1 MERPRTAA
9 AADGAPDATP
19 PDDAFALGCPH
30 FEQCPGCTMA
40 EHLDEPPTLAR
51 ARAFFEARGV
61 PSFAARTGATRGWRT
76 RAKLAVRSV
85 RSANG
90 AHGKADPLA
99 LGLFARGTHDLVEI
113 PECVVHHPR
122 INQAAR
128 YVADVANAAGVRA
141 YDEKT
146 GDGHLRYAQFTAVA
160 SKERGAAH
168 LDEDATV
175 QVALVWNGRP
185 PVEGASMPAALR
197 KFIDALVD
205 GDETFEK
212 LAGGELV
219 TKKGKLLHGV
229 WVNFNDSSTN
239 EIVNADQE
247 RWHHAHG
254 SKYVWC
260 THGDARVCYAP
271 GSFLQ
276 ANTEA
281 YDALLLSMRQ
291 NVPNGSAVSE
301 LHAGA
306 GAIGLSL
313 AASEKRNCGNEDE
326 TENGMFSLRC
336 VEIVEAARETFE
348 VSARETFGESSYG
361 TLSRLGKVSFLVAA
375 AADVAAE
382 AVIDADVVVVDPPR
396 KGLDAR
402 TLAALAGHDGAHD
415 GDGDSDDPNEV
426 PNKPPDLSTDPR
438 RGKQGAAGSGRKKRN
453 KRNRRAKKRLL
464 ASEDV
469 SFAHFAFVQKTPPPP
484 DRLRTLIYVSCG
496 FASFERD
503 CDALIASKQWALRR
517 AEGFNFFPGSDA
529 LETLAVFE
537 RVER

>member
-1 MERPRTAA
+1 
-9 AADGAPDATP
+9 
-19 PDDAFALGCPH
+19 
-30 FEQCPGCTMA
+30 MA

-61 PSFAARTGATRGWRT
+61 SSFAARTGATRGWRT

-85 RSANG
+85 PGANG
-90 AHGKADPLA
+90 ARGKADPLA

-113 PECVVHHPR
+113 PGCVVHHPR

-146 GDGHLRYAQFTAVA
+146 GDGHLRYAQLTAVA
-160 SKERGAAH
+160 SAERGAAH

-185 PVEGASMPAALR
+185 PVVGASMPAALR
-197 KFIDALVD
+197 RFIDALVG
-205 GDETFEK
+205 GDVD
-212 LAGGELV
+212 AA
-219 TKKGKLLHGV
+219 LLHGV

-239 EIVNADQE
+239 EIVSADSKNW
-247 RWHHAHG
+247 RHAHG
-254 SKYVWC
+254 PAYQWSR
-260 THGDARVCYAP
+260 HGDARVCYAP

-281 YDALLLSMRQ
+281 YNALLSAVRRH
-291 NVPNGSAVSE
+291 VPAGSAVSE
-301 LHAGA
+301 LYAGA

-313 AASEKRNCGNEDE
+313 AASETSYDS
-326 TENGMFSLRC
+326 FSLRC
-336 VEIVEAARETFE
+336 VEIVEAARETFDL
-348 VSARETFGESSYG
+348 SARETLGHGPEG
-361 TLSRLGKVSFLVAA
+361 DARLANVAFRVAA
-375 AADVAAE
+375 AADAAAE
-382 AVIDADVVVVDPPR
+382 AVRGADAVVVDPPR

-402 TLAALAGHDGAHD
+402 TLAALAGHDPAFTNVYGRS
-415 GDGDSDDPNEV
+415 G
-426 PNKPPDLSTDPR
+426 KPLEASEDPR
-438 RGKQGAAGSGRKKRN
+438 HGKQGAAGSGRKKRN
-453 KRNRRAKKRLL
+453 KRNRRAKKKR
-464 ASEDV
+464 DV
-469 SFAHFAFVQKTPPPP
+469 NGFDPSSLSTTPPPP

-503 CDALIASKQWALRR
+503 CDALVRSGQWALRH

-537 RVER
+537 RVGGGDDENERDVRRYDSPSA

>member
-1 MERPRTAA
+1 
-9 AADGAPDATP
+9 
-19 PDDAFALGCPH
+19 
-30 FEQCPGCTMA
+30 MA
-40 EHLDEPPTLAR
+40 ENLDEPPTLAR

-76 RAKLAVRSV
+76 RAKLAARSV
-85 RSANG
+85 SRATG
-90 AHGKADPLA
+90 ARGKADPLA

-146 GDGHLRYAQFTAVA
+146 GEGHLRYVQLTAVA
-160 SKERGAAH
+160 SAERGAAH
-168 LDEDATV
+168 LDENATV
-175 QVALVWNGRP
+175 QVALVWNGRA
-185 PVEGASMPAALR
+185 PVKGASMPAALR
-197 KFIDALVD
+197 RFIDALAD
-205 GDETFEK
+205 GDEK
-212 LAGGELV
+212 VDSNAADSRCV
-219 TKKGKLLHGV
+219 LHGV
-229 WVNFNDSSTN
+229 WVNFNDSSKN
-239 EIVNADQE
+239 EIVSADA
-247 RWHHAHG
+247 RDWHHARG
-254 SKYVWC
+254 PAYQWSR
-260 THGDARVCYAP
+260 HGDARVCYAP

-281 YDALLLSMRQ
+281 YNALLSAMRRD
-291 NVPNGSAVSE
+291 VPAGSAVAE
-301 LHAGA
+301 LYAGA

-313 AASEKRNCGNEDE
+313 AASETASETVGENGETDE
-326 TENGMFSLRC
+326 TFSLKC

-348 VSARETFGESSYG
+348 LSARATFGDGPEG
-361 TLSRLGKVSFLVAA
+361 DRRLGNVSFRVAA

-382 AVIDADVVVVDPPR
+382 AVRGADAVVVDPPR

-402 TLAALAGHDGAHD
+402 TLAALAGHDPACSFVNDEPRSG
-415 GDGDSDDPNEV
+415 
-426 PNKPPDLSTDPR
+426 KPLEASADPR
-438 RGKQGAAGSGRKKRN
+438 HGKQGAAGSGRKKRN
-453 KRNRRAKKRLL
+453 KRNRRAKKKRSGVVD
-464 ASEDV
+464 AS
-469 SFAHFAFVQKTPPPP
+469 SSLPKTPPPP

-503 CDALIASKQWALRR
+503 CDALVRSGQWALRH

-537 RVER
+537 RVGGGDDENERDVRRYDQPISRT

>member
-1 MERPRTAA
+1 VEGQRTAA

-85 RSANG
+85 HSANG

-197 KFIDALVD
+197 RFIDALVD
-205 GDETFEK
+205 GDETGENR
-212 LAGGELV
+212 AGGEDV
-219 TKKGKLLHGV
+219 KKGKLLHGV

-281 YDALLLSMRQ
+281 YNALLLSMRQ

-313 AASEKRNCGNEDE
+313 AASEKLNGNEDE

-361 TLSRLGKVSFLVAA
+361 VKKRLGKVSFLVAA

-453 KRNRRAKKRLL
+453 KRNRRAKKRR

>member
-1 MERPRTAA
+1 MQGPRTAA

-19 PDDAFALGCPH
+19 PDGAFALGCPH

-85 RSANG
+85 PSANG

-141 YDEKT
+141 YDEKM

-197 KFIDALVD
+197 RFIDALVD
-205 GDETFEK
+205 GDETAEK
-212 LAGGELV
+212 LAGGED

-239 EIVNADQE
+239 EIVNADSE

-254 SKYVWC
+254 SAYVWC
-260 THGDARVCYAP
+260 SHGDARVCYAP

-281 YDALLLSMRQ
+281 YNALLASMRRD
-291 NVPNGSAVSE
+291 VPRGSAVSE

-313 AASEKRNCGNEDE
+313 AASEKLNE
-326 TENGMFSLRC
+326 TSTFSLRC
-336 VEIVEAARETFE
+336 VELVEAARETFE
-348 VSARETFGESSYG
+348 ISARETFGESSLPG
-361 TLSRLGKVSFLVAA
+361 AKNTRLGKVSFVVAA

-382 AVIDADVVVVDPPR
+382 AVRDADVVVVDPPR

-402 TLAALAGHDGAHD
+402 TLAALAGHDLFARD
-415 GDGDSDDPNEV
+415 GDGIADDPNKV
-426 PNKPPDLSTDPR
+426 PGKPPEASKDPR

-453 KRNRRAKKRLL
+453 KRNRRAKKRL
-464 ASEDV
+464 AGEDV
-469 SFAHFAFVQKTPPPP
+469 SFDAAFVPATPPPP

-503 CDALIASKQWALRR
+503 CDALIGSKQWALRR

-537 RVER
+537 RVSSQ

>member
-1 MERPRTAA
+1 
-9 AADGAPDATP
+9 
-19 PDDAFALGCPH
+19 
-30 FEQCPGCTMA
+30 MA

-61 PSFAARTGATRGWRT
+61 SSFAARTGATRGWRT

-85 RSANG
+85 PGANG
-90 AHGKADPLA
+90 ARGKADPLA

-113 PECVVHHPR
+113 PGCVVHHPR

-146 GDGHLRYAQFTAVA
+146 GDGHLRYAQLTAVA
-160 SKERGAAH
+160 SAERGAAH

-185 PVEGASMPAALR
+185 PVVGASMPAALR
-197 KFIDALVD
+197 RFIDALVG
-205 GDETFEK
+205 GDVDS
-212 LAGGELV
+212 AI
-219 TKKGKLLHGV
+219 LHGV

-239 EIVNADQE
+239 EIVSADSKNW
-247 RWHHAHG
+247 RHAHG
-254 SKYVWC
+254 PAYQWSR
-260 THGDARVCYAP
+260 HGDARVCYAP

-281 YDALLLSMRQ
+281 YNALLSAVRRH
-291 NVPNGSAVSE
+291 VPAGSAVSE
-301 LHAGA
+301 LYAGA

-313 AASEKRNCGNEDE
+313 AASETSGDS
-326 TENGMFSLRC
+326 FSLRC
-336 VEIVEAARETFE
+336 VEIVEAARETFDL
-348 VSARETFGESSYG
+348 SARETFGTGPEADA
-361 TLSRLGKVSFLVAA
+361 RLANVAFRVAA
-375 AADVAAE
+375 AADAAAE
-382 AVIDADVVVVDPPR
+382 AVRGADAVVVDPPR

-402 TLAALAGHDGAHD
+402 TLAALAGHDPAC
-415 GDGDSDDPNEV
+415 SFVNENDE
-426 PNKPPDLSTDPR
+426 PRSGKPLEASADPR
-438 RGKQGAAGSGRKKRN
+438 HGKQGAAGSGRKKRN
-453 KRNRRAKKRLL
+453 KRNRRAKKKR
-464 ASEDV
+464 SGVVDDV
-469 SFAHFAFVQKTPPPP
+469 PSSLPKTPPPP

-503 CDALIASKQWALRR
+503 CDALVRSGQWALRH

-537 RVER
+537 RVGGGDDETENENE

>member
-1 MERPRTAA
+1 
-9 AADGAPDATP
+9 
-19 PDDAFALGCPH
+19 
-30 FEQCPGCTMA
+30 MA

-61 PSFAARTGATRGWRT
+61 SSFAAHTGATRGWRT

-85 RSANG
+85 PGANG
-90 AHGKADPLA
+90 ARGKADPLA

-146 GDGHLRYAQFTAVA
+146 GDGHLRYAQLTAVA
-160 SKERGAAH
+160 SAERGAAH

-185 PVEGASMPAALR
+185 PVVGASMPAALR
-197 KFIDALVD
+197 RFIDALVG
-205 GDETFEK
+205 GDVDS
-212 LAGGELV
+212 AI
-219 TKKGKLLHGV
+219 LHGV

-239 EIVNADQE
+239 EIVSADSKNW
-247 RWHHAHG
+247 RHAHG
-254 SKYVWC
+254 PAYQWSR
-260 THGDARVCYAP
+260 HGDARVCYAP

-281 YDALLLSMRQ
+281 YNALLSAVRRH
-291 NVPNGSAVSE
+291 VPAGSAVSE
-301 LHAGA
+301 LYAGA

-313 AASEKRNCGNEDE
+313 AASETSGDS
-326 TENGMFSLRC
+326 FSLRC
-336 VEIVEAARETFE
+336 VEIVEAARETFDL
-348 VSARETFGESSYG
+348 SARETFGTGPEADA
-361 TLSRLGKVSFLVAA
+361 RLANVAFRVAA
-375 AADVAAE
+375 AADAAAE
-382 AVIDADVVVVDPPR
+382 AVRGADVVVVDPPR

-402 TLAALAGHDGAHD
+402 TLAALTGFDGL
-415 GDGDSDDPNEV
+415 SDEEARGE
-426 PNKPPDLSTDPR
+426 PPAASADPR

-453 KRNRRAKKRLL
+453 KRNRRAKKKR
-464 ASEDV
+464 SGGGEDV
-469 SFAHFAFVQKTPPPP
+469 FFVSTPPPP
-484 DRLRTLIYVSCG
+484 DRLKTLVYVSCG

-503 CDALIASKQWALRR
+503 CDALVSSGQWRLRR

-529 LETLAVFE
+529 LETLAAFE
-537 RVER
+537 RVASVSRADGRVGADATGPATGGD

>member
-1 MERPRTAA
+1 MEGPRTAA

-30 FEQCPGCTMA
+30 FEQCPGCSMA

-61 PSFAARTGATRGWRT
+61 SSFAARTGATRGWRT

-85 RSANG
+85 PG
-90 AHGKADPLA
+90 ASGARGKADPLA

-113 PECVVHHPR
+113 PGCVVHHPR

-146 GDGHLRYAQFTAVA
+146 GDGHLRYAQLTAVA
-160 SKERGAAH
+160 SAERGAAH

-175 QVALVWNGRP
+175 QVALVWNGRV
-185 PVEGASMPAALR
+185 PVKGASMPAALR
-197 KFIDALVD
+197 RFIDALVE
-205 GDETFEK
+205 GDVVSK
-212 LAGGELV
+212 SADAARGV
-219 TKKGKLLHGV
+219 LHGV

-239 EIVNADQE
+239 EIVSVDS
-247 RWHHAHG
+247 RHWLHARG
-254 SKYVWC
+254 PAYQWSR
-260 THGDARVCYAP
+260 HGDARVCYAP

-281 YDALLLSMRQ
+281 YNALLSAMRRD
-291 NVPNGSAVSE
+291 VPAGSAVAE
-301 LHAGA
+301 LYAGA

-313 AASEKRNCGNEDE
+313 AASEPPGDPGID
-326 TENGMFSLRC
+326 TFSLRC

-348 VSARETFGESSYG
+348 RSASETFGTGPEAER
-361 TLSRLGKVSFLVAA
+361 RLGKVAFRVAP
-375 AADVAAE
+375 AADAAAE
-382 AVIDADVVVVDPPR
+382 AVRGADAVVVDPPR

-402 TLAALAGHDGAHD
+402 TLAALAGHDPACSFVNDEPRSG
-415 GDGDSDDPNEV
+415 
-426 PNKPPDLSTDPR
+426 KPLEASADPR
-438 RGKQGAAGSGRKKRN
+438 HGKQGAAGSGRKKRN

-529 LETLAVFE
+529 LETLAVFQ

>member
-1 MERPRTAA
+1 VEGPRTAA

-85 RSANG
+85 HSANG

-212 LAGGELV
+212 LGGGEV

-281 YDALLLSMRQ
+281 YNALLLSMRQ

-313 AASEKRNCGNEDE
+313 AASEKLNGNEDE

>member
-1 MERPRTAA
+1 
-9 AADGAPDATP
+9 
-19 PDDAFALGCPH
+19 
-30 FEQCPGCTMA
+30 
-40 EHLDEPPTLAR
+40 
-51 ARAFFEARGV
+51 
-61 PSFAARTGATRGWRT
+61 
-76 RAKLAVRSV
+76 
-85 RSANG
+85 
-90 AHGKADPLA
+90 
-99 LGLFARGTHDLVEI
+99 VEI
-113 PECVVHHPR
+113 PGCVVHHPR

-146 GDGHLRYAQFTAVA
+146 GDGHLRYAQLTAVA
-160 SKERGAAH
+160 SAERGAAH

-185 PVEGASMPAALR
+185 PVVGASMPAALR
-197 KFIDALVD
+197 RFIDALVG
-205 GDETFEK
+205 GDVDS
-212 LAGGELV
+212 AI
-219 TKKGKLLHGV
+219 LHGV

-239 EIVNADQE
+239 EIVSADSKNW
-247 RWHHAHG
+247 RHAHG
-254 SKYVWC
+254 PAYQWSR
-260 THGDARVCYAP
+260 HGDARVCYAP

-281 YDALLLSMRQ
+281 YNALLSAVRRH
-291 NVPNGSAVSE
+291 VPAGSAVSE
-301 LHAGA
+301 LYAGA

-313 AASEKRNCGNEDE
+313 AASETSGDS
-326 TENGMFSLRC
+326 FSLRC
-336 VEIVEAARETFE
+336 VEIVEAARETFDL
-348 VSARETFGESSYG
+348 SARETFGTGPEADA
-361 TLSRLGKVSFLVAA
+361 RLANVAFRVAA
-375 AADVAAE
+375 AADAAAE
-382 AVIDADVVVVDPPR
+382 AVRGADAVVVDPPR

-402 TLAALAGHDGAHD
+402 TLAALAGPDGAHD
-415 GDGDSDDPNEV
+415 GEGVSDEPNEV

-469 SFAHFAFVQKTPPPP
+469 SFVPATPPPP

>member
-1 MERPRTAA
+1 
-9 AADGAPDATP
+9 
-19 PDDAFALGCPH
+19 
-30 FEQCPGCTMA
+30 MA
-40 EHLDEPPTLAR
+40 ENLDEPPTLAR

-76 RAKLAVRSV
+76 RAKLAARSV
-85 RSANG
+85 SRATG
-90 AHGKADPLA
+90 ARGKADPLA

-146 GDGHLRYAQFTAVA
+146 GEGHLRYVQLTAVA
-160 SKERGAAH
+160 SAERGAAH

-175 QVALVWNGRP
+175 QVALVWNGRV
-185 PVEGASMPAALR
+185 PVKGASMPAALR
-197 KFIDALVD
+197 RFIDALVE
-205 GDETFEK
+205 GDVVSK
-212 LAGGELV
+212 SADAARGV
-219 TKKGKLLHGV
+219 LHGV

-239 EIVNADQE
+239 EIVSVDS
-247 RWHHAHG
+247 RHWLHARG
-254 SKYVWC
+254 PAYQWSR
-260 THGDARVCYAP
+260 HGDARVCYAP

-281 YDALLLSMRQ
+281 YNALLSAMRRD
-291 NVPNGSAVSE
+291 VPAGSAVAE
-301 LHAGA
+301 LYAGA

-313 AASEKRNCGNEDE
+313 AASEPPGDPGID
-326 TENGMFSLRC
+326 TFSLRC

-348 VSARETFGESSYG
+348 RSASETFGTGPEAER
-361 TLSRLGKVSFLVAA
+361 RLGKVAFRVAP
-375 AADVAAE
+375 AADAAAE
-382 AVIDADVVVVDPPR
+382 AVRGADVVVVDPPR

-402 TLAALAGHDGAHD
+402 TLAALTGFDGL
-415 GDGDSDDPNEV
+415 SDEEARGEP
-426 PNKPPDLSTDPR
+426 LAASADPR

-453 KRNRRAKKRLL
+453 KRNRRAKKKR
-464 ASEDV
+464 SGGGEDV
-469 SFAHFAFVQKTPPPP
+469 FFVSTPPPP
-484 DRLRTLIYVSCG
+484 DRLKTLVYVSCG

-503 CDALIASKQWALRR
+503 CDALVSSGQWRLRR

-529 LETLAVFE
+529 LETLAAFE
-537 RVER
+537 RVASVSRADGRVGADATGPATGGD